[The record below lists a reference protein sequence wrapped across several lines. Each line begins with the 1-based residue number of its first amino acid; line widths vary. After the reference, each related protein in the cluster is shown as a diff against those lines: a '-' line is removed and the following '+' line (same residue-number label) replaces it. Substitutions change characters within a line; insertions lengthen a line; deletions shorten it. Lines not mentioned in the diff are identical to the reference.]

1 MRDKKLIYNI
11 ARMIPVEGNKNP
23 DVTQMQERL
32 RNGRENF
39 NHLVKSVFSSVMKI
53 SALDLVMRDCTD
65 RMSTYLYPCHA
76 DPIHRDGLR
85 SLEIFLHLHFFREY
99 KRLLSLKNISVGCDV
114 QGGEVSKDR
123 VNMTMKSNVPF
134 SDEGIPMKNRE
145 LVKDG
150 KLMMIPRKYLR

>member
-65 RMSTYLYPCHA
+65 RMS
-76 DPIHRDGLR
+76 
-85 SLEIFLHLHFFREY
+85 
-99 KRLLSLKNISVGCDV
+99 
-114 QGGEVSKDR
+114 EV
-123 VNMTMKSNVPF
+123 NH
-134 SDEGIPMKNRE
+134 I
-145 LVKDG
+145 L
-150 KLMMIPRKYLR
+150 